1 MTPSINVIDLEGDRR
16 TDSPIDT
23 RTMNNLVVATNRLSL
38 LLPSNITVP
47 IPINGQVIVELVR

>member
-23 RTMNNLVVATNRLSL
+23 RTMNNLVVATDRLSL

-47 IPINGQVIVELVR
+47 IPISSSRQWTGNC